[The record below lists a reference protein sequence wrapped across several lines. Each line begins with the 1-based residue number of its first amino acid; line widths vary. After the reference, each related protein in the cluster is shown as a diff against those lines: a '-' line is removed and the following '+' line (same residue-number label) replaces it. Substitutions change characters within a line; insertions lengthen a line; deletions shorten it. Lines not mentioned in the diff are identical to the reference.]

1 MSEMSE
7 MSEFKKNL
15 RPGLLRRFLGLS
27 AALVLTLT
35 ARAAD
40 AQEVPVNKDVV
51 IPLGE
56 VTSTAKFFPVE
67 IDGTRME
74 VLAIKAPDGSVRTA
88 FNTCQVC
95 YASGRGYYKQ
105 IGSVLVCQNCGNRF
119 PANRIE
125 VQSGGCNPVPI
136 FAANKIVS
144 AENITI
150 PVDFLRKIKGIFAN
164 WKR

>member
-1 MSEMSE
+1 
-7 MSEFKKNL
+7 MSEFKKIVHSGL
-15 RPGLLRRFLGLS
+15 RRRFLGLG
-27 AALVLTLT
+27 AALVLTL
-35 ARAAD
+35 AAQAAA

-56 VTSTAKFFPVE
+56 ITSTAKFFPVE

-95 YASGRGYYKQ
+95 YASGKGYYKQ

-125 VQSGGCNPVPI
+125 VQNGGCNPVPI
-136 FAANKIVS
+136 FPANKIVS
-144 AENITI
+144 GQTITI
-150 PVDFLRKIKGIFAN
+150 PLDFLRKVKRIFAN
-164 WKR
+164 WKS